1 MSNKIVDVK
10 YQGSPEMR
18 EGDTHRECSRECI
31 LEEVNLN

>member
-18 EGDTHRECSRECI
+18 EGDTHRECI